1 MMNVLLVLVLIVLGI
16 IAFRLVIWLII
27 FIIEMAQAVKFH
39 IDTHRR

>member
-1 MMNVLLVLVLIVLGI
+1 MKILIPLALIVLGI

>member
-1 MMNVLLVLVLIVLGI
+1 MKILIALALIVLGI

-27 FIIEMAQAVKFH
+27 FIIEMAQVVKFH

>member
-1 MMNVLLVLVLIVLGI
+1 MKILIALALIVLGI
-16 IAFRLVIWLII
+16 IAFRLVIWLVI

>member
-1 MMNVLLVLVLIVLGI
+1 MKILIALALIVLGI

>member
-1 MMNVLLVLVLIVLGI
+1 MRILIALALIVLGI